1 MIAFAPAK
9 INLGLRIVGKRS
21 DGYHNLSSIF
31 YPIPLCDALEIERT
45 LHEKSGGLRLYHYGL
60 KAPCAD
66 ADNLL
71 TRTWEAMASMFQL
84 PAISL
89 HVFKTIPW
97 GAGLGG
103 GSSNASTFLLMLNEL
118 LNFPLNPPELHE
130 IALKLGSDCPFF
142 LEPKPSLASA
152 RGEVLEPIDP
162 FLKGKYLVVLF
173 PRLEIST
180 SWAFKQL
187 DHEGKWEGSQEPI
200 LPPQGDSFT
209 SIDIHNDF
217 EPIVLSAYPQ
227 IRELK
232 VDLLKAGFE
241 MVGMSGS
248 GSSFYA
254 LSEIQRRV
262 PSRWESSLIWSG
274 WIT

>member
-9 INLGLRIVGKRS
+9 INVGLRIVGKRS
-21 DGYHNLSSIF
+21 DGYHNLSSIL
-31 YPIPLCDALEIERT
+31 YPIPLCDALEIERVS
-45 LHEKSGGLRLYHYGL
+45 HVKGGSLRLHHYGL

-66 ADNLL
+66 TENLL
-71 TRTWEAMASMFQL
+71 TRTWEVMASMFQL

-89 HVFKTIPW
+89 HVLKTIPW

-118 LNFPLNPPELHE
+118 LNFPLSSPELHE

-162 FLKGKYLVVLF
+162 FLKGKYLVVLY
-173 PRLEIST
+173 PRLEIAT

-187 DHEGKWEGSQEPI
+187 DLLGKWEGSQEPF
-200 LPPQGDSFT
+200 LPPQGKIFT
-209 SIDIHNDF
+209 SIDLHNDF
-217 EPIVLSAYPQ
+217 EPIVLSAYPRL
-227 IRELK
+227 RELK
-232 VDLLKAGFE
+232 VDLLEAGFE
-241 MVGMSGS
+241 LVGMSGT

-262 PSRWESSLIWSG
+262 PSRWRSSLIWSG
-274 WIT
+274 WVT